1 MTSSAAAE
9 YLRGYAPAG
18 VSLAEA
24 LDLAERAT
32 YRASGDAHAR
42 VQEAAR
48 VLGRAQVIEVTADAP
63 EGEQ

>member
-32 YRASGDAHAR
+32 HRASGDAHAR

-48 VLGRAQVIEVTADAP
+48 VLGLAQ
-63 EGEQ
+63 